1 MDYQQHSPNFVEG
14 KVMMR
19 FLTADFVFV
28 PGTGFLP
35 HAVLVVNTDG
45 SIADLI
51 ISPDE
56 AMLNAAEHFSG
67 TLSPGFVNT
76 HCHLELSHLPGLIKP
91 GKGFVQFA
99 CELIPQRNKLTTE
112 EIAAHCAQ
120 ADAQL
125 FANGINGVGDISNQ
139 AESFAVKAESK
150 MRYHTFIELLGLNP
164 MVAPVNFENGRQ
176 LKAVCPPTK
185 SLSPH
190 APYSVSAELLR
201 LIEREEEHDST
212 VLTIHN
218 QESKA
223 ESEFTENGTGDML
236 ELYKAFGIDI
246 SWYKPSGKNSLHT
259 TLPNLLGTFNLL
271 LVHNTFTSA
280 YDVQWAH
287 TQHEHLYWCLCPNA
301 NLYIEKTLPDVMML
315 RENKCRITIGT
326 DSLASNYTLSV
337 LDELKVLHKHFPE
350 IPVAELLTWATK
362 NGAEALKMNELGSF
376 EKGKKPGVILL
387 AEVAPDKIGS
397 EAAVRRLV

>member
-1 MDYQQHSPNFVEG
+1 
-14 KVMMR
+14 MMR

-35 HAVLVVNTDG
+35 HAVLVMNTDG
-45 SIADLI
+45 SVADLI

-56 AMLNAAEHFSG
+56 SLLRAAEHFSG

-76 HCHLELSHLPGLIKP
+76 HCHLELSHMRGLVKP
-91 GKGFVQFA
+91 GNGFVQFA
-99 CELIPQRNKLTTE
+99 CELIPQRNKMTPE

-120 ADAQL
+120 SDEQMYG
-125 FANGINGVGDISNQ
+125 NGISGVGDISNQ
-139 AESFAVKAESK
+139 RDSFEVKSRSK
-150 MRYHTFIELLGLNP
+150 ISYHTFIELLGLNP
-164 MVAPVNFENGRQ
+164 MVAQVNFENGRQ
-176 LKAVCPPTK
+176 LKEVCPPAK

-201 LIEREEEHDST
+201 LIEREEEQFST

-218 QESKA
+218 QESRA
-223 ESEFTENGTGDML
+223 ESEFTERGTGDML

-315 RENKCRITIGT
+315 RENNCRLTIGT
-326 DSLASNYTLSV
+326 DSLASNNTLSV
-337 LDELKVLHKHFPE
+337 LDELKVLHSHFPE
-350 IPVAELLTWATK
+350 ITVNELLTWATK
-362 NGAEALKMNELGSF
+362 NGAEALKMQELGSF
-376 EKGKKPGVILL
+376 EKGRKPGVILL
-387 AEVAPDKIGS
+387 SDVRPDHIGS